1 MISTLIAGF
10 SILVF
15 SGIANTYFS
24 HMLFG
29 DTEVPPEN
37 NNNL

>member
-1 MISTLIAGF
+1 MISTFLAGL

-15 SGIANTYFS
+15 SGIANTYLS

-29 DTEVPPEN
+29 DTELPPDN
-37 NNNL
+37 HNL

>member
-1 MISTLIAGF
+1 MISTLIAGL

-15 SGIANTYFS
+15 SGLANTYLS

-29 DTEVPPEN
+29 ETEAPPDN
-37 NNNL
+37 KNL